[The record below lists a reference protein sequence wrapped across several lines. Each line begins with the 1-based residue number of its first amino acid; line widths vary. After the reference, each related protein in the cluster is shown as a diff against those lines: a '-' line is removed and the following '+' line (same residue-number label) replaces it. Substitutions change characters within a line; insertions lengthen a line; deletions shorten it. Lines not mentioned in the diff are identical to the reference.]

1 MKYKVTIEETISDDF
16 EVEANS
22 LSEAKQKAISDYK
35 DGKIVLESGELQQS
49 KIMVVSND
57 YNEKTDWE
65 EI

>member
-57 YNEKTDWE
+57 YNEKMDWE

>member
-35 DGKIVLESGELQQS
+35 DGKIVLEPGELQQS